1 MLEGRKVL
9 LVDDDMRNVFSLSSI
24 LAEKNMR
31 VIEAE
36 NGVEA
41 LARLNEHPDVAVVL
55 MDIMMP
61 EMDGY
66 TAMRAIRKDPR
77 FAAMPIIAM
86 TAKALKGDHEKCI
99 QAGASDYI
107 AKPIEMEKLFSLI
120 RVWTFKTGNSVLAT
134 D

>member
-1 MLEGRKVL
+1 VL
-9 LVDDDMRNVFSLSSI
+9 LVDDDMRNIFSLSSI
-24 LAEKNMR
+24 LAEKNMQ

-36 NGVEA
+36 NGLEA
-41 LARLNEHPDVAVVL
+41 IARLNEHPDVAVVL

-61 EMDGY
+61 QMDGY

-77 FAAMPIIAM
+77 FATTPIIAM

-99 QAGASDYI
+99 EAGASDYI

-120 RVWTFKTGNSVLAT
+120 RVWTFKAGNFALT
-134 D
+134 EE